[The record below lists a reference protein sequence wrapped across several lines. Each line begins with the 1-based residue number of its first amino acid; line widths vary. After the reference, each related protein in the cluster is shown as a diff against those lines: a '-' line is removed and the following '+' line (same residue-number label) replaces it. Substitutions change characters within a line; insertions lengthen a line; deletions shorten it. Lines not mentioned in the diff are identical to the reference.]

1 MHLERLWPSEI
12 DSLRKLIG
20 RKVLFFAQDI
30 CDFAIV
36 GEGWQLSISSDN
48 VYKGDI
54 KYFEI
59 SGLRVK
65 TETIPA
71 YTSRPE
77 HGFAYVPVA
86 ANTIIRDVRIVYH
99 QWQDEWTSDSEQFT
113 LRLEG
118 GVLIETDDGM
128 LVAILW
134 PYDFAYTYPF
144 SELNQ
149 SVKALTEALDAWAS
163 SYEIVSVSG
172 L

>member
-54 KYFEI
+54 KYFEV

-99 QWQDEWTSDSEQFT
+99 QWQDEWTSVVFRTLCQELHSTDSEDIT
-113 LRLEG
+113 SWPHS
-118 GVLIETDDGM
+118 
-128 LVAILW
+128 IL
-134 PYDFAYTYPF
+134 TTH
-144 SELNQ
+144 SSNCNQ
-149 SVKALTEALDAWAS
+149 AS
-163 SYEIVSVSG
+163 P
-172 L
+172 